1 MARATGTDEEAPA
14 AVEADEADED
24 VEDAELLAEVAEDLE
39 AEEEEEAPAPAVRP
53 EEAERLG
60 DLDALGT
67 YLREIGRYPLLN
79 AAQEVELA
87 KRIENGVKSEKRLQK
102 DAGLNAATRRK
113 L

>member
-1 MARATGTDEEAPA
+1 MARATGTNEEAPA
-14 AVEADEADED
+14 AAVEPEED
-24 VEDAELLAEVAEDLE
+24 AEDIEDAELLAEVAEDLE
-39 AEEEEEAPAPAVRP
+39 AEEEEEPAVPVVRP

-87 KRIENGVKSEKRLQK
+87 KRIENGVKSSKRLSK
-102 DAGLNAATRRK
+102 DAVAATKKRE